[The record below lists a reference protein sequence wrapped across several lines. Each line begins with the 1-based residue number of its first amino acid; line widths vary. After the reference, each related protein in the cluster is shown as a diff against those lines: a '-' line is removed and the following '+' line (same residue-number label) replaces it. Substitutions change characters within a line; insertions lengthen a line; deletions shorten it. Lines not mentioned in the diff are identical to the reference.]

1 VPSDRR
7 PEAAAQAAGGREE
20 RRVRTPA
27 GATGRGRTAGW
38 LFVLPVALVMA
49 LGFLWP
55 LGGTFVNSFHPNTP
69 AGIAY
74 ESWTGANYAK
84 LLDPYYASILQRT
97 LRISLIVSGI
107 TVVLAYPVAIFVAGL
122 SPRAQ
127 AWVILGYASPW
138 LVNVV
143 VKSFGWSL
151 LLRSNGIINTAL
163 ASLGLIDTP
172 LRLMLNETGIVIALI
187 PGHFMFV
194 LLPLWAA
201 VQGLDPALAWAAR
214 GLGAPPWKVFAK
226 ITLPLTAPALIAGLV
241 INFTMNMTAF
251 AAPAILGGAR
261 ARVLSYLAFQV
272 NLEQLNWP
280 LGSAIAVAMLAFTLL
295 FVWVGQRLGSLGLRR
310 SP

>member
-1 VPSDRR
+1 MN
-7 PEAAAQAAGGREE
+7 AAGARLEP
-20 RRVRTPA
+20 RVRALA
-27 GATGRGRTAGW
+27 GARRGRMSGW

-49 LGFLWP
+49 TGFVWP
-55 LGGTFVNSFHPNTP
+55 LAGTVLNSFHPNTP

-74 ESWTGANYAK
+74 ESWTGANYTK

-97 LRISLIVSGI
+97 LRISLIVSAV
-107 TVVLAYPVAIFVAGL
+107 TAVLAYPVAIFVAGL
-122 SPRAQ
+122 APRAQ
-127 AWVILGYASPW
+127 AWVILVYVSPW

-151 LLRSNGIINTAL
+151 LLRSNGIVNTAL
-163 ASLGLIDTP
+163 SSLGLIDTP

-201 VQGLDPALAWAAR
+201 VNGLDPALGWAAG
-214 GLGAPPWKVFAK
+214 GLGAPPWKVFTR

-261 ARVLSYLAFQV
+261 TRVVSYLAYQV
-272 NLEQLNWP
+272 NLEQLDWP
-280 LGSAIAVAMLAFTLL
+280 FGGAIAVAMLAFTLL
-295 FVWVGQRLGSLGLRR
+295 FVWAGQRLGSLGLRR
-310 SP
+310 AP

>member
-1 VPSDRR
+1 VSR
-7 PEAAAQAAGGREE
+7 AGGRDEP
-20 RRVRTPA
+20 RVRALA
-27 GATGRGRTAGW
+27 GARRRRMSGW

-49 LGFLWP
+49 AGFVWP
-55 LGGTFVNSFHPNTP
+55 LAGTLLNSFHPNTP

-97 LRISLIVSGI
+97 LRISLIVSAL
-107 TVVLAYPVAIFVAGL
+107 TAVLAYPVAIFVAGL
-122 SPRAQ
+122 PPRAQ
-127 AWVILGYASPW
+127 AWAILVYASPW

-163 ASLGLIDTP
+163 SSLGLIDTP
-172 LRLMLNETGIVIALI
+172 LQLMLNETGIVIALI

-201 VQGLDPALAWAAR
+201 ITGLDPALGWAA
-214 GLGAPPWKVFAK
+214 GALGAPPWKVFTR

-261 ARVLSYLAFQV
+261 ARVVSYLAYQV

-280 LGSAIAVAMLAFTLL
+280 FGGAIAVAMLAFTLL